1 MSLPFSIMRILRLE
15 FLTSSI
21 AAKIPAGPEPIM
33 MMSYEEVIG
42 AFADQ
47 LDMVPFDHLLPEELP

>member
-1 MSLPFSIMRILRLE
+1 MRILRLE